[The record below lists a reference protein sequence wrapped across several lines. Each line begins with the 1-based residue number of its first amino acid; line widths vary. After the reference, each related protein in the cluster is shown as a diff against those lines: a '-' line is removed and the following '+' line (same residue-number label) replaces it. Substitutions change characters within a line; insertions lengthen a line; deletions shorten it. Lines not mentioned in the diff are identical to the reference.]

1 MKFTASEN
9 TGIEPET
16 VAKSALITSTVDSGP
31 SLFCTDPDPDP
42 SINKQKVRKT
52 SISTIS

>member
-16 VAKSALITSTVDSGP
+16 VAKSELKTSVVDSDP
-31 SLFCTDPDPDP
+31 DLSLFSTDPDP
-42 SINKQKVRKT
+42 SINNQTNEKKP
-52 SISTIS
+52 